1 MPDPSFS
8 RRSGRASPGP
18 TQSCYSRSVVRTL
31 ALVLAL
37 VLAPQAALASVAAF
51 PETALRGDREISAIR
66 VGSTARQ
73 LAETRQET
81 ACFYDA
87 NASAMTDDPINHRD
101 PTGRIIDITDLSKND
116 RASLITALE
125 AMVGRGLREA
135 RNGILGTKLVFDEGR
150 RSTRKPGAPVSEVAL
165 RILAEAIESP
175 NEARLKSGFIDME
188 SKAPVQIA
196 HAVRDAKD
204 RKARKGTLEGG
215 TIFVDSADV
224 ETIRNERARKSF
236 GLGPVFFHELLHLFG
251 FADPPRFLQNHQL
264 GEVDTIVDQ
273 IRRELGL
280 PTRGVYGNVRL
291 IELPNRPSRC
301 EMELIESDG
310 TRITSELKCE

>member
-101 PTGRIIDITDLSKND
+101 PTGQMIPDCSVDWGSPLSKLKWVFGIVPKECETGAV
-116 RASLITALE
+116 AS
-125 AMVGRGLREA
+125 
-135 RNGILGTKLVFDEGR
+135 
-150 RSTRKPGAPVSEVAL
+150 
-165 RILAEAIESP
+165 
-175 NEARLKSGFIDME
+175 
-188 SKAPVQIA
+188 
-196 HAVRDAKD
+196 
-204 RKARKGTLEGG
+204 
-215 TIFVDSADV
+215 TI
-224 ETIRNERARKSF
+224 
-236 GLGPVFFHELLHLFG
+236 
-251 FADPPRFLQNHQL
+251 
-264 GEVDTIVDQ
+264 
-273 IRRELGL
+273 ELGL
-280 PTRGVYGNVRL
+280 SLIHISEPTRPY
-291 IELPNRPSRC
+291 
-301 EMELIESDG
+301 
-310 TRITSELKCE
+310 